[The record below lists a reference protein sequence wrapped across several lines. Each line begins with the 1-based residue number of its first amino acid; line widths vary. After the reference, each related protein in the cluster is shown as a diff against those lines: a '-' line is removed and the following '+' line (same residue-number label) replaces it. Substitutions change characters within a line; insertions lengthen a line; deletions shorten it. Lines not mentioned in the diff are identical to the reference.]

1 MSYEHLESALALEKE
16 DMSQVVSLLNTNKE
30 SIQLKALALLY
41 NGAYDMANFSANSTD
56 PNYPSIGAELKKVNV
71 FLASPNLPLSKIG
84 QDNAYSIML
93 RRLSPGLIGLVLASL
108 IAAFM
113 STLSTH
119 LNWGSSYITNDFY
132 HRFIKKDATQK
143 QLVGVGRLSTVVLM
157 ICAALVALLLEN
169 ALDSF
174 KIIIQIGAGTGLIFI
189 LRWFWGRINA
199 YTEIAGMA
207 ISFLVAITFK
217 IQDFGLEPHWQMV
230 AGVVITTVGWL
241 IVTFLTPREKEETL
255 TRFYSLIRSESGE
268 LRQNLPLQILM
279 MAVACLGVYSALF
292 ATGFFIYGNVPSGV
306 VAVSVSTFSFM
317 FIFMK
322 WKKALN

>member
-1 MSYEHLESALALEKE
+1 
-16 DMSQVVSLLNTNKE
+16 
-30 SIQLKALALLY
+30 
-41 NGAYDMANFSANSTD
+41 
-56 PNYPSIGAELKKVNV
+56 
-71 FLASPNLPLSKIG
+71 
-84 QDNAYSIML
+84 ML

-143 QLVGVGRLSTVVLM
+143 ELVGVGRLSTVVLM
-157 ICAALVALLLEN
+157 ILAALFALLLEN

-174 KIIIQIGAGTGLIFI
+174 KIILQIGAGTGLIFI

-199 YTEIAGMA
+199 YTEIAGMT
-207 ISFLVAITFK
+207 ISFLVAIIFK
-217 IQDFGLEPHWQMV
+217 IHDFGLEPHWQMV
-230 AGVVITTVGWL
+230 AGVVITTIGWL

-255 TRFYSLIRSESGE
+255 KKFYSLIRSESGE

-279 MAVACLGVYSALF
+279 MAVACLGVYAALF
-292 ATGFFIYGNVPSGV
+292 STGFFIYGNVPSGV
-306 VAVSVSTFSFM
+306 VAFSVSALSFM
-317 FIFMK
+317 FIFWK